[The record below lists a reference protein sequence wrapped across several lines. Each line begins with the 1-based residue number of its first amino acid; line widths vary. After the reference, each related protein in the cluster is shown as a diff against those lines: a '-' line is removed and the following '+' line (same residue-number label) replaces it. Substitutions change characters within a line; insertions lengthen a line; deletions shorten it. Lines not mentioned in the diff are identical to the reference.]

1 MNYVIWKGKYSREL
15 KGLIICE
22 LPPIS
27 KPQMRVAETVI
38 DGVDGSIIEE
48 LGYASYDKALTIG
61 LTQNADIDEIIS
73 YFTGEGDIV
82 FSNESDK
89 YYKGKIIGQIDYA
102 RLVRFKTAT
111 IVFRVQPFKY
121 NYLEEEKTIAI
132 EEIESITIENKGNY
146 KAKPI
151 LTIRGTGN
159 IEISVNGNTLFSY
172 TFPENENTVIIDS
185 QKQDAYLG
193 AVLKNRN
200 MSGEFPIFD
209 VGNNIITWYGTINSI
224 SINSY
229 SRWI

>member
-1 MNYVIWKGKYSREL
+1 M
-15 KGLIICE
+15 
-22 LPPIS
+22 
-27 KPQMRVAETVI
+27 
-38 DGVDGSIIEE
+38 
-48 LGYASYDKALTIG
+48 
-61 LTQNADIDEIIS
+61 
-73 YFTGEGDIV
+73 
-82 FSNESDK
+82 
-89 YYKGKIIGQIDYA
+89 
-102 RLVRFKTAT
+102 
-111 IVFRVQPFKY
+111 
-121 NYLEEEKTIAI
+121 
-132 EEIESITIENKGNY
+132 NY

-151 LTIRGTGN
+151 LTIRGTGI

-209 VGNNIITWYGTINSI
+209 VGNNIITWDGTINSI